1 MRFQV
6 RTNST
11 RFGTAGQPLVIPLF
25 RLSERVRLETDLRR
39 FRLRLTSNAVSK
51 FFIQDTSSIGCMR
64 TGKTTTPRQLKL
76 NFARPYV
83 CFYLRIWLSFSIAAL
98 LGFDDICD
106 LSHDVSLRVSAIWL
120 CCDFFDLFTLPCFC
134 RLTCSWCFSR
144 DGFSSDA
151 PSSSCY
157 LCMLT
162 HSEACRCL
170 STKRRCDTP
179 ARLHHRLRVRLSL
192 RVRLPSPLP

>member
-1 MRFQV
+1 MNIERRKPIYALSISKY
-6 RTNST
+6 RTFLS
-11 RFGTAGQPLVIPLF
+11 LPLF
-25 RLSERVRLETDLRR
+25 RLG
-39 FRLRLTSNAVSK
+39 LRLTANAISK
-51 FFIQDTSSIGCMR
+51 FFIQGTSSIGCMR
-64 TGKTTTPRQLKL
+64 TGKATTPRQLKL

-83 CFYLRIWLSFSIAAL
+83 CFYLRISLSFSIAAL

-106 LSHDVSLRVSAIWL
+106 LSPEVSLRVSAIWL
-120 CCDFFDLFTLPCFC
+120 CCDFFDLFSLPALC

-162 HSEACRCL
+162 HSEARRCL

-179 ARLHHRLRVRLSL
+179 ARLRHRLRVQLSL
-192 RVRLPSPLP
+192 RARLPSPLP